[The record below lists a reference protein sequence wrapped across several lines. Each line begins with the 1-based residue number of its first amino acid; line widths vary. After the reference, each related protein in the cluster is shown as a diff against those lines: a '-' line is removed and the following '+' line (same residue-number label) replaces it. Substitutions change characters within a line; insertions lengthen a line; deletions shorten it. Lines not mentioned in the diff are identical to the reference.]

1 MKRLT
6 PTLLAAVAV
15 ASFALAVP
23 VRAQHHGAEADS
35 HQAADAHEAVAHGEA
50 AAGDAHGAGHG
61 APMTLDTLMHGEHAG
76 ELLGSI
82 FNFLIL
88 FGIFF
93 WVIKT
98 KVNPSLLA
106 KREAMQAAMAEAAR
120 LKEEA
125 EAKQREFQ
133 ERLERLDDELDA
145 IRADMVKA
153 GEAERDRIVAEAEKK
168 ASRMRKDAE
177 FVIAQRFKQL
187 REDLTKEAVESAMV
201 AAESV
206 LREKATAADQTR
218 LADGYLSRLA
228 EVATESAAQD
238 TQEKQA

>member
-1 MKRLT
+1 MD
-6 PTLLAAVAV
+6 AAT
-15 ASFALAVP
+15 
-23 VRAQHHGAEADS
+23 HG
-35 HQAADAHEAVAHGEA
+35 
-50 AAGDAHGAGHG
+50 GHG
-61 APMTLDTLMHGEHAG
+61 GALTLDSLTHGEHFD
-76 ELLGSI
+76 ELKGSVL
-82 FNFLIL
+82 NFLIL

-120 LKEEA
+120 LKAEA

-133 ERLERLDDELDA
+133 GRLERLDDELDA

-153 GEAERDRIVAEAEKK
+153 GESERDRIVAEAEKK
-168 ASRMRKDAE
+168 ASRIRKDAE

-187 REDLTKEAVESAMV
+187 RDELTKEAVESAMI

-206 LREKATAADQTR
+206 LRDKATPADQTR
-218 LADGYLSRLA
+218 LADVYLARLN
-228 EVATESAAQD
+228 EVAAEGAA
-238 TQEKQA
+238 QEKQA